1 MESKL
6 EYHLNGWD
14 VYSDPLMTTTEV
26 DYVVLSWKERLLS
39 WPWKPWK
46 KSYRVVLTVASDKV
60 ILDEENRRMYAH
72 PHAVM
77 RMSQAIYDAMNRPA
91 PNEEEENKYI
101 A

>member
-1 MESKL
+1 MENKL
-6 EYHLNGWD
+6 EYQLNGWN
-14 VYSDPLMTTTEV
+14 VYSDPNMTMQEI
-26 DYVVLSWKERLLS
+26 DYVNLTWTERLFS

-77 RMSQAIYDAMNRPA
+77 RMSQAIYDSMSRPA
-91 PNEEEENKYI
+91 SLPTEEEKEI
-101 A
+101 E